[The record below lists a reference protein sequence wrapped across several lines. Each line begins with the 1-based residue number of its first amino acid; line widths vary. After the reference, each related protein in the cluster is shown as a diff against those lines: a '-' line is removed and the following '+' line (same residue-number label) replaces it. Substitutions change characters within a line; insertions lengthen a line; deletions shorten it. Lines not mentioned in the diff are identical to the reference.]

1 MFLFL
6 TRKHEKQT
14 EKENYVIY
22 MKPHRFIIYKI
33 TNFIGYIRKLRYFC
47 NEYYQL
53 YRKKTQIHTNMLRI
67 AIQSKGRLYEDCMNL
82 LAEADIKVS
91 PSKRTLLVQ
100 STNFPLEV
108 LFLRDDDIPQSVAS
122 GVADIGIVGEN
133 EYEERQENAQIIDRL
148 GFSKCRLSLAIPKAA
163 NYEGLEWF
171 NGKKIATSYPGI
183 LKRFLN
189 KNNIHADIHVITGSV
204 EISPGIGLADAIF
217 DIVSSGSTLVHN
229 NLKEVEVVIKSEALL
244 IGNLNM
250 DKKYV
255 MMNAPKDKLADI
267 AAVLPGIKSPTII
280 PLSDPNWCAIHTVL
294 DEKRFWE
301 IINKL
306 KELGAQGI
314 LVSPIE
320 KMIL

>member
-1 MFLFL
+1 
-6 TRKHEKQT
+6 
-14 EKENYVIY
+14 
-22 MKPHRFIIYKI
+22 
-33 TNFIGYIRKLRYFC
+33 
-47 NEYYQL
+47 
-53 YRKKTQIHTNMLRI
+53 MLRI
-67 AIQSKGRLYEDCMNL
+67 VVQSKGRLYDDTMSL
-82 LAEADIKVS
+82 LEEADIKVN

-133 EYEERQENAQIIDRL
+133 EFEERQEDAQVIDRL
-148 GFSKCRLSLAIPKAA
+148 GFSKCRLSLAIPKGI
-163 NYEGLEWF
+163 NYPGLEWF

-183 LKRFLN
+183 LRRFMT
-189 KNNIHADIHVITGSV
+189 KNNIKADIHVITGSV

-229 NLKEVEVVIKSEALL
+229 NLKEVEVVMHSEALL
-244 IGNLNM
+244 IGNWRMDEEKHDILNEM
-250 DKKYV
+250 LFRFEAVRSAQDKKYV
-255 MMNAPKDKLADI
+255 MMNAPKDKLKEI
-267 AAVLPGIKSPTII
+267 TEVLPGIKSPTII

-294 DEKRFWE
+294 DEKHFWE
-301 IINKL
+301 IVNKL